1 MKFDSYIVSETK
13 TAFSVPLEKELLP
26 KKSLKQK
33 AFTLAETLIT
43 LSIIGVVAA
52 ITIPNLTHDS
62 KNREHV
68 ARLKKAYTV
77 ISNAVQMIPA
87 TAGCGDDYV
96 CSGFVETRTADNGQG
111 QSYYFTNEAID
122 ILAEQIKG
130 KLHEDCSEILPRY
143 SGKCISTEDGMV
155 IYGMGGNYH
164 SIIAVDTNGNQGP
177 NRVNKDIW
185 KFGFKKVYV
194 VEGGNL
200 HNKIFENTSSVI
212 IPGGLAY
219 DLRDGEVGKQCKEQH
234 VYTKSSSV
242 PWDAYCTNYV
252 LKTGKMDY

>member
-26 KKSLKQK
+26 KKDLKQK

-77 ISNAVQMIPA
+77 ISNAVQMIPVA
-87 TAGCGDDYV
+87 AGCGDDYV
-96 CSGFVETRTADNGQG
+96 CSGFVETRTAGNGQG
-111 QSYYFTNEAID
+111 QSYYFTKEAID

-155 IYGMGGNYH
+155 IYGMGGGNYH

-177 NRVNKDIW
+177 NRVNRDIW

-200 HNKIFENTSSVI
+200 NNKIFENTSSVI

-219 DLRDGEVGKQCKEQH
+219 DLQYGLGYGCKNWSS
-234 VYTKSSSV
+234 YTSST

-252 LKTGKMDY
+252 LKTGKMDYK